1 MDLSDRNQLQQHV
14 NILGWLFI
22 AEHVILLLVAAFVF
36 VLLVGIGAVSRD
48 PDAFTVLGI
57 VGTLVGLFLAA
68 LSLPGILAGV
78 GLLRRRAWGRYLA
91 LVVGILGLINFPI
104 GTLVGAYAA
113 WVLLQSSATEYF
125 TPSQMV

>member
-1 MDLSDRNQLQQHV
+1 MDSLDREQLHQHV

-22 AEHVILLLVAAFVF
+22 VEHAVLLLVAAFVF

-57 VGTLVGLFLAA
+57 VGTVVGLFLAA

-91 LVVGILGLINFPI
+91 LVVGILGLVNFPV
-104 GTLVGAYAA
+104 GTLVGVYTASL
-113 WVLLQSSATEYF
+113 LLQSSAAEYF
-125 TPSQMV
+125 APSQSI

>member
-1 MDLSDRNQLQQHV
+1 MNSLDREQLQQHV

-22 AEHVILLLVAAFVF
+22 VEHAVLLLVAAFVF

-57 VGTLVGLFLAA
+57 VGTVVGLFLAT

-78 GLLRRRAWGRYLA
+78 GLLRRRVWGRYLA

-113 WVLLQSSATEYF
+113 WVLLQSSASEYF
-125 TPSQMV
+125 TPSHLA